1 MPKQYEKRDSEFEA
15 WYGISVLTD
24 VATIKVG
31 MQAAFNAGWS
41 ARKYEEYKVR
51 AAIDNVPIV

>member
-1 MPKQYEKRDSEFEA
+1 MPKQYEKRDAEFDTWWENYHRDEEPGLKA
-15 WYGISVLTD
+15 GIR
-24 VATIKVG
+24 
-31 MQAAFNAGWS
+31 AAFNAGWS